1 MRISPQN
8 VPNSSAVRRRH
19 LLVTR
24 TVQGRRCSCAFRTLK
39 LSTEKGNF
47 QTYSPLPE
55 FKVRSGEDRVHTGMW
70 DSASG
75 YHSLGEEVK
84 SQQEKRPSSLEGCV

>member
-1 MRISPQN
+1 MDKRSCE
-8 VPNSSAVRRRH
+8 
-19 LLVTR
+19 VTR
-24 TVQGRRCSCAFRTLK
+24 YTRKNQSGISNVSSRLQI
-39 LSTEKGNF
+39 N
-47 QTYSPLPE
+47 PLPE